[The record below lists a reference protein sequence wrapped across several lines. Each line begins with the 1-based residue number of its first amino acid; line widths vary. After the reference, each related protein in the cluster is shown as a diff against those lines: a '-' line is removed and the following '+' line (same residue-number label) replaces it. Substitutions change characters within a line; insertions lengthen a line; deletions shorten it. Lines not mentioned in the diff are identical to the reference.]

1 MRKVL
6 FLCYFVLLILQRR
19 CKFRRNRSRI
29 SSQQPAAVEGMELF
43 SRAQGLTAVFEF
55 F

>member
-6 FLCYFVLLILQRR
+6 FLCYFVLLILSTPLQ
-19 CKFRRNRSRI
+19 FRRNRSRI

-43 SRAQGLTAVFEF
+43 SRAQELAAVV
-55 F
+55 